1 MALIH
6 GQRQG
11 KQDDRSRPSYLGGL
25 GLLLAPCVVSAQ
37 QLDNSQ
43 IMSTLGQ
50 VKSAAPAVDVAL
62 LVEEANANVGKG
74 VAALPN
80 WSKLSELSQLIVEI
94 DFENNATAIEPKS
107 YRTVGLIADALHH
120 PDLFRYKFLIVGH
133 SSATGTAKH
142 NLELSQKRADAI
154 NEALSTTFAVSPDRL
169 FSVGAG
175 EEWPID
181 PGHPESADNRRVQLI
196 NLGLLK

>member
-1 MALIH
+1 MAE
-6 GQRQG
+6 
-11 KQDDRSRPSYLGGL
+11 DRGNKMIVRSLRISVAL
-25 GLLLAPCVVSAQ
+25 GLLLAPCIASAQ

-50 VKSAAPAVDVAL
+50 VKGAAPAIDVAL

-74 VAALPN
+74 VSALPN

-94 DFENNATAIEPKS
+94 DFENNSTAIEPRS

-154 NEALSTTFAVSPDRL
+154 NQALATTFAVSPARL

-181 PGHPESADNRRVQLI
+181 AGHPESADNRRVQLI

>member
-1 MALIH
+1 MIFHGLRISMA
-6 GQRQG
+6 
-11 KQDDRSRPSYLGGL
+11 L
-25 GLLLAPCVVSAQ
+25 GLLLAPCIASAQ

-94 DFENNATAIEPKS
+94 DFENNSTAIEPKS

-133 SSATGTAKH
+133 SSSTGNAKH

-169 FSVGAG
+169 FSVGSG

>member
-1 MALIH
+1 MIVQALRI
-6 GQRQG
+6 
-11 KQDDRSRPSYLGGL
+11 SVTL

-62 LVEEANANVGKG
+62 LVEEANANWG
-74 VAALPN
+74 
-80 WSKLSELSQLIVEI
+80 KLSELSQLIVEI
-94 DFENNATAIEPKS
+94 DFENNSTAIEPKS

>member
-1 MALIH
+1 MAENRENKMIV
-6 GQRQG
+6 QG
-11 KQDDRSRPSYLGGL
+11 LRISVTL
-25 GLLLAPCVVSAQ
+25 GLLLAPCIASAQ

-50 VKSAAPAVDVAL
+50 VKAAAPAIDVAL

-80 WSKLSELSQLIVEI
+80 WSKLKEFSQLIVEI
-94 DFENNATAIEPKS
+94 DFENNSTAIEPKS

-133 SSATGTAKH
+133 SSATGTPSTISNSAR
-142 NLELSQKRADAI
+142 NAPTRSTKRSRPPLRFRLIACSPSVPEKNGRLMLATR
-154 NEALSTTFAVSPDRL
+154 SWPTT
-169 FSVGAG
+169 GAF
-175 EEWPID
+175 
-181 PGHPESADNRRVQLI
+181 N
-196 NLGLLK
+196 

>member
-1 MALIH
+1 MAKERGI
-6 GQRQG
+6 RMIVQG
-11 KQDDRSRPSYLGGL
+11 LRISVAL
-25 GLLLAPCVVSAQ
+25 GLLLAPCVASAQ

-80 WSKLSELSQLIVEI
+80 WGKLSELSQLIVEI
-94 DFENNATAIEPKS
+94 DFENNSTAIEPKS

-133 SSATGTAKH
+133 SSATGTAKR

-154 NEALSTTFAVSPDRL
+154 NEALSTTFAVSPARL

>member
-1 MALIH
+1 MIVHGLRISLALALLMAPRI
-6 GQRQG
+6 
-11 KQDDRSRPSYLGGL
+11 
-25 GLLLAPCVVSAQ
+25 ASAQ
-37 QLDNSQ
+37 QLDNTQ
-43 IMSTLGQ
+43 IMTTLGQ
-50 VKSAAPAVDVAL
+50 IKGAAPAVDVAL
-62 LVEEANANVGKG
+62 LVEEANSNVGKG
-74 VAALPN
+74 VATLPN
-80 WSKLSELSQLIVEI
+80 WSKLSQLSQLIVEI
-94 DFENNATAIEPKS
+94 DFENNSTAIEPKS

>member
-1 MALIH
+1 MTGKRENNMIAHGLRISMA
-6 GQRQG
+6 
-11 KQDDRSRPSYLGGL
+11 L
-25 GLLLAPCVVSAQ
+25 GLLLAPSIASAQ

-80 WSKLSELSQLIVEI
+80 WNKLSELSQLIVEI
-94 DFENNATAIEPKS
+94 DFENNSTAIEPKS

-181 PGHPESADNRRVQLI
+181 PGHPEAADNRRVQLI